1 MYSVNTYILLPI
13 VVLICQMKSKLSLV
27 YCSALLCPASL
38 TCLHELACMPT
49 TKPTRTTMPS
59 PRVKQEK
66 SKQVLN
72 SRISTGKYLSV
83 SDAAVA
89 LECLVL
95 KQIKNNNDNNKKTW
109 LSLLLLPKKTPNLAI
124 HADIPSFLY
133 SSDVFP
139 REKKSW
145 TPKLLTPVAA
155 CLHSFH
161 SCCCCSHFAHHM
173 PALSL
178 TRWFSS
184 SSCPVHLQRSVG
196 LPR

>member
-1 MYSVNTYILLPI
+1 MYVKAKEVLLREWQEFCIRTNTYILLPI
-13 VVLICQMKSKLSLV
+13 VVLICQMESKLSLV
-27 YCSALLCPASL
+27 YCSALLCSASL

-49 TKPTRTTMPS
+49 TKPTRTKMPS

-109 LSLLLLPKKTPNLAI
+109 LSLLLLPKQNAESRYPCGYT
-124 HADIPSFLY
+124 FL
-133 SSDVFP
+133 P
-139 REKKSW
+139 
-145 TPKLLTPVAA
+145 
-155 CLHSFH
+155 
-161 SCCCCSHFAHHM
+161 
-173 PALSL
+173 
-178 TRWFSS
+178 
-184 SSCPVHLQRSVG
+184 LQQ
-196 LPR
+196 

>member
-1 MYSVNTYILLPI
+1 MESTLSRILLCFALLCFFNLLTWTCLHAHYQTNKNQNAKPESETREIKTGFKHEFQQVNTYRYP
-13 VVLICQMKSKLSLV
+13 M
-27 YCSALLCPASL
+27 
-38 TCLHELACMPT
+38 
-49 TKPTRTTMPS
+49 
-59 PRVKQEK
+59 
-66 SKQVLN
+66 
-72 SRISTGKYLSV
+72 
-83 SDAAVA
+83 
-89 LECLVL
+89 
-95 KQIKNNNDNNKKTW
+95 
-109 LSLLLLPKKTPNLAI
+109 LLLPWNALSSSRLKTTTTTIKKLGCLYCSFQNITPNLAI

>member
-1 MYSVNTYILLPI
+1 MYVKAKEVLLRERARREFYIRTNTYILLPI
-13 VVLICQMKSKLSLV
+13 VVSDGVKILSRI
-27 YCSALLCPASL
+27 LLCSASL

-49 TKPTRTTMPS
+49 TKPTRTKMPS

-109 LSLLLLPKKTPNLAI
+109 LSLLLPPKQNAESRYPCGYTFLP
-124 HADIPSFLY
+124 
-133 SSDVFP
+133 
-139 REKKSW
+139 
-145 TPKLLTPVAA
+145 
-155 CLHSFH
+155 
-161 SCCCCSHFAHHM
+161 
-173 PALSL
+173 
-178 TRWFSS
+178 
-184 SSCPVHLQRSVG
+184 LQQ
-196 LPR
+196 

>member
-1 MYSVNTYILLPI
+1 MDLP
-13 VVLICQMKSKLSLV
+13 
-27 YCSALLCPASL
+27 ACPL
-38 TCLHELACMPT
+38 PNQQEP
-49 TKPTRTTMPS
+49 KMPS
-59 PRVKQEK
+59 PRVKQEE

-109 LSLLLLPKKTPNLAI
+109 LSLLLLPKRKTPNLAI

-173 PALSL
+173 PAPSL
-178 TRWFSS
+178 TPWFSS
-184 SSCPVHLQRSVG
+184 SSCPVHLQRSVD

>member
-1 MYSVNTYILLPI
+1 
-13 VVLICQMKSKLSLV
+13 MKSKLSLV

-49 TKPTRTTMPS
+49 TKSTRTKMPS

-95 KQIKNNNDNNKKTW
+95 KQIKNNNDNNKK
-109 LSLLLLPKKTPNLAI
+109 NLAVSI
-124 HADIPSFLY
+124 APSKKNAESRYPCGYTFLY

-184 SSCPVHLQRSVG
+184 SSCPVHLQRSVD